1 MTPAAATHT
10 HQVSTPISSV
20 GSGAPGVEDFS
31 NKKKTTT
38 TTTTTNKQTKSKIKT
53 NGNDLFFAHTDAAAA
68 AAQQTTPAANCE
80 EQPAEF
86 ARSNETNLHCVDDET
101 H

>member
-31 NKKKTTT
+31 NKKKNNNNNNN
-38 TTTTTNKQTKSKIKT
+38 NKQTNKIKNQNKWKRPLFRSYRRRGSRSAT
-53 NGNDLFFAHTDAAAA
+53 NDTSGKLRRTTGRIRTIKRNQFAL
-68 AAQQTTPAANCE
+68 C
-80 EQPAEF
+80 
-86 ARSNETNLHCVDDET
+86 RR
-101 H
+101 